1 MLLRVEPAGLVGYHP
16 PFPSHPP
23 RSPALEI
30 CALAS
35 GSKGNAVYV
44 GSDGRGV
51 LVDVGLAAG
60 EVERRLGA
68 VGLGPDR
75 VAAVVVTHEHRDHVR
90 GVGAWGRRY
99 RVPVYMTEP
108 CRCRVETVL
117 AGPGLRNVDV
127 RPFEPGVPFEVGGLE
142 LRPVD
147 SCHDAAEPVGFRIS
161 DGAAALGFATDLG
174 FASHPV
180 REALRGVD
188 LLYLE
193 SNHDVDRLWNG
204 PYPWPLKQRI
214 RSRHGHL
221 SNDAC
226 AELVADLL
234 HPHLETVILGHLSE
248 TNNEPRLAFEATARV
263 LRHAGA
269 AGDVTL
275 LVARQD
281 RPGRRVASRRTPRE
295 PVR

>member
-1 MLLRVEPAGLVGYHP
+1 M
-16 PFPSHPP
+16 
-23 RSPALEI
+23 
-30 CALAS
+30 
-35 GSKGNAVYV
+35 YV
-44 GSDGRGV
+44 GSGGRGV

-60 EVERRLGA
+60 EVARRLGA

-108 CRCRVETVL
+108 CRSRAETVL
-117 AGPGLRNVDV
+117 ASPGLRNVDV
-127 RPFEPGVPFEVGGLE
+127 RPFEPGVSFEAGGLD
-142 LRPVD
+142 LRPVG

-161 DGAAALGFATDLG
+161 DGAATLGFATDLG
-174 FASHPV
+174 FASRPV
-180 REALRGVD
+180 REALRGAD

-234 HPHLETVILGHLSE
+234 HPDLETVILGHLSE

-263 LRHAGA
+263 LRRAGA

-295 PVR
+295 SLR